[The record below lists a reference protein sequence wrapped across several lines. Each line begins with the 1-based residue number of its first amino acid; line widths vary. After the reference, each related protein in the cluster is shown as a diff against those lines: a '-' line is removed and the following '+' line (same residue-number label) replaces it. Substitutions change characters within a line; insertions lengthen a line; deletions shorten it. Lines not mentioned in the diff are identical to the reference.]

1 MLIARAARDLNFL
14 KHRFDQKC
22 YKKIKIML
30 FSKINLHLIFST
42 KNQKDLLKS
51 AEIRRRLW
59 AFTVGVCKRLDS
71 EAAIVGGT
79 ENHIH
84 ILCAFAYR
92 KTVSLFVKEIKR
104 RTLRWIRTHF
114 IELPQF
120 EWQENFGAFSI
131 SPSHLDAVKQY
142 IARQSEHHQTAT
154 FENEMRTIWKKY
166 NVKCDESTAW
176 D

>member
-1 MLIARAARDLNFL
+1 
-14 KHRFDQKC
+14 
-22 YKKIKIML
+22 ML

-51 AEIRRRLW
+51 AEIRQRLW
-59 AFTVGVCKRLDS
+59 VFTVGACKRLDS

-84 ILCAFAYR
+84 ILCAFGYR
-92 KTVSLFVKEIKR
+92 KTIPLFVKEIKR

-114 IELPQF
+114 IELSQF

-131 SPSHLDAVKQY
+131 SPSHLAALKQY
-142 IARQSEHHQTAT
+142 IATQEKHHQSVT
-154 FENEMRTIWKKY
+154 FQDEIRTIWKKY
-166 NVKCDESTAW
+166 NVTHSESTAW